1 MSFDSWVY
9 IFIKKETLAQMFSF
23 EFLENFKNIRF
34 TEHLH
39 ATASVSISD
48 MLTLLF
54 YKSNKKLCF
63 ACATW

>member
-1 MSFDSWVY
+1 MSLDSWVY
-9 IFIKKETLAQMFSF
+9 NFINKGTLAQMFSF

-34 TEHLH
+34 TEHLR
-39 ATASVSISD
+39 ATASAPISD

>member
-1 MSFDSWVY
+1 
-9 IFIKKETLAQMFSF
+9 MFSF

-34 TEHLH
+34 TEHLR
-39 ATASVSISD
+39 ATASAPISD

-54 YKSNKKLCF
+54 YKSNRKLCF